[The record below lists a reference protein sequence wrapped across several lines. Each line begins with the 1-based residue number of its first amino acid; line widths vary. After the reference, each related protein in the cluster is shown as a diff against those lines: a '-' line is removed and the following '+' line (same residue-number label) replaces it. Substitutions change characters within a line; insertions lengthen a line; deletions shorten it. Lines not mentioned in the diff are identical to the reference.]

1 MWRAPRPFP
10 LVPVAVGALCI
21 LLAVLATLQYR
32 WAGALGEAE
41 HARLRASAR
50 TRAEAMG
57 REFDAAVTTA
67 FRSLE
72 MTGAEVR
79 SRETLG
85 WTGRYDTW
93 RRTAPWPELVR
104 TVYRVDATGP
114 VPRME
119 RYDPD
124 ARAFA
129 SVAQAPELQPLLARF
144 PAAPGRGRGVE
155 PIVEEIPALV
165 MLAWGSGDGRE
176 PPRGPGPPESAPFV
190 VAVLDL
196 DAIRGRILPALSE
209 RYFGGA
215 AGLDQDVRVV
225 RSAGPGGTV
234 WSSSPEAAR
243 SARSDAQTG
252 ILELRTEGGASRPRP
267 GFPARAFGEDSGRW
281 RLVVANRAGPLD
293 EVVAAAR
300 RRNLAVAFGILL
312 LLVATVLLVV
322 FAAVRAQRLGERQM
336 QFVAAVS
343 HELRTPVAVI
353 QSTSE
358 NLADGVVKSLDQMRV
373 YGGVIRDESRR
384 LGGMV
389 EDVLAFAG
397 VTSHGRT
404 HREDELD
411 VARLVEDVLGA
422 LGSTLRERGFTV
434 EREVAPDLPCVRG
447 DAAQLRRALSNLV
460 ENAVKYDGGR
470 CWIAVRASLDP
481 ERREVVVSVTDRGR
495 GIAAAD
501 LPSVF
506 EPFYRGRDAHE
517 RQVRGF
523 GLGLALVRRT
533 AQDHGGSASAVS
545 TPGLGSTFTLRLPA
559 VRRTALPLENASVD
573 LPTAPV

>member
-10 LVPVAVGALCI
+10 LVSVAVGALCV
-21 LLAVLATLQYR
+21 LLLVLATLQYR

-50 TRAEAMG
+50 TRADAMG

-79 SRETLG
+79 SRALEA
-85 WTGRYDTW
+85 WSGRYDTW
-93 RRTAPWPELVR
+93 RRAAPWPELVK
-104 TVYRVDATGP
+104 TVYLVDATGAE
-114 VPRME
+114 PRLD

-124 ARAFA
+124 ARAFV
-129 SVAQAPELQPLLARF
+129 SVADAPELEPLLARLR
-144 PAAPGRGRGVE
+144 PAPGRGRGIE

-165 MLAWGSGDGRE
+165 MLAWGGGDRRE

-190 VAVLDL
+190 AAVLDL
-196 DAIRGRILPALSE
+196 DAIRGRILPALAE

-215 AGLDQDVRVV
+215 SGLDQDVRVV
-225 RSAGPGGTV
+225 RRAGPGGTV
-234 WSSSPEAAR
+234 WSSTPEAER
-243 SARSDAQTG
+243 STRSDAQTG
-252 ILELRTEGGASRPRP
+252 ILELRTESGERQARP

-322 FAAVRAQRLGERQM
+322 VSAVRAQRLGERQM

-358 NLADGVVKSLDQMRV
+358 NLADGVVKSLEQMRV

-384 LGGMV
+384 LGEMI

-404 HREDELD
+404 HREDE
-411 VARLVEDVLGA
+411 VEVGRLVDDALATLGA
-422 LGSTLRERGFTV
+422 TLRARGFTV
-434 EREVAPDLPCVRG
+434 EREIAPDLPAVRG
-447 DAAQLRRALSNLV
+447 DAAQLRRALSNLI
-460 ENAVKYDGGR
+460 ENALKYDGGR

-481 ERREVVVSVTDRGR
+481 EGREVMLSVTDRGR

-501 LPSVF
+501 LPNVF

-559 VRRTALPLENASVD
+559 VRRPTLPLENASIG